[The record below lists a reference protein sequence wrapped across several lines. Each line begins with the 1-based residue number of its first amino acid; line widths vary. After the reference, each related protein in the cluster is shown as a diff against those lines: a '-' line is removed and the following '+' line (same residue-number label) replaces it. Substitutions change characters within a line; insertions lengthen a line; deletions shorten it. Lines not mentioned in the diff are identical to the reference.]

1 MKESEL
7 MEAIKRYLEDPTD
20 DYAIMITGAWG
31 CGKTHFVENRL
42 KTEIGADGWRVVRIS
57 MFGVQSEEVFY
68 DRLLTGIFSSVG
80 RGTED
85 GTGKRGKGTERFGN
99 LFRGIKKKI
108 RRFEGLGKDAGL
120 SAIKTAMRKTGV
132 QLNVGSKKRSGT
144 PPSRKERRRARR
156 S

>member
-68 DRLLTGIFSSVG
+68 DRLLTGNSLQLAG
-80 RGTED
+80 APRM
-85 GTGKRGKGTERFGN
+85 ERENVARAQSG
-99 LFRGIKKKI
+99 
-108 RRFEGLGKDAGL
+108 
-120 SAIKTAMRKTGV
+120 SAISFV
-132 QLNVGSKKRSGT
+132 
-144 PPSRKERRRARR
+144 E
-156 S
+156 

>member
-57 MFGVQSEEVFY
+57 MFGVQSEEVFLRQAAY
-68 DRLLTGIFSSVG
+68 RYILFSWQRH
-80 RGTED
+80 RGWNGETWQ
-85 GTGKRGKGTERFGN
+85 GAQSG
-99 LFRGIKKKI
+99 
-108 RRFEGLGKDAGL
+108 
-120 SAIKTAMRKTGV
+120 SAISFV
-132 QLNVGSKKRSGT
+132 
-144 PPSRKERRRARR
+144 E
-156 S
+156 